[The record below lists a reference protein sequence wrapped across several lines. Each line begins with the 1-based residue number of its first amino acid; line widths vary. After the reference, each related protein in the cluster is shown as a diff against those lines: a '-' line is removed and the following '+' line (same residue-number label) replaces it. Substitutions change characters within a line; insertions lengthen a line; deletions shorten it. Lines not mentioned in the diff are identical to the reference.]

1 MTFYVDNYVNNSEDA
16 KSAADSY
23 DTYIG
28 VELNLPDANRNAV
41 YGRVKKQVW
50 NDDGQSPNDRL
61 PTFPSTQSPTTYI
74 C

>member
-1 MTFYVDNYVNNSEDA
+1 MDDYVNNPEDA
-16 KSAADSY
+16 EAASASY
-23 DTYIG
+23 DTNIG
-28 VELNLPDANRNAV
+28 LELNVSDANRNAV